1 MKIKKGDTVIVISG
15 KDRGKTGNVIRA
27 FPKARR
33 VIVEGINIKKK
44 HQRPTKKTQ
53 KGQILDIAS
62 PLDISN
68 VQVIDEKSGAGT
80 RVGYKNEGGK
90 KVRVLKKSGAI
101 LS

>member
-27 FPKARR
+27 FPKMGTI
-33 VIVEGINIKKK
+33 IVEGINMKKK
-44 HQRPTKKTQ
+44 HQRPTKKMQ

-62 PLDISN
+62 PLDVSN
-68 VQVIDEKSGAGT
+68 VHVVDEKSGKGA
-80 RVGYKNEGGK
+80 RVGYKMEGGK
-90 KVRVLKKSGAI
+90 KRRFLKKSGAM